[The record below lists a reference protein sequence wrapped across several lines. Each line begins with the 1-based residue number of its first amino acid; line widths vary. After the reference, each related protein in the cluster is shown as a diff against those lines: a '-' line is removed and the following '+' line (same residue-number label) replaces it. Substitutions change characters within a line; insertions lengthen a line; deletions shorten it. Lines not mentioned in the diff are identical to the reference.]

1 MKYLVQIHSWAFIQG
16 HISENNCFLSL
27 FLVGIYTLFLLAE
40 LPTNSQ
46 QIQQTPPSLCH
57 VLHPVFFSHLN
68 WALWNICSSITT
80 PPGSISSINTPA
92 QLFEDHY
99 ILARSHTAKS
109 SGLYRIPQV
118 RICGKNSSVLR
129 VSFKSFLRTVTTG
142 VHGWQCIFFSSITE
156 LLFPFFLHNL
166 PEPKEVHFLLLS
178 LCTQNFLYTKPLHF
192 LVILSES

>member
-1 MKYLVQIHSWAFIQG
+1 MKYRVQIHSWAFIQG

-27 FLVGIYTLFLLAE
+27 SLVGIYTLFLLAE

-99 ILARSHTAKS
+99 ILAWSHTAKS

-118 RICGKNSSVLR
+118 GIRKKFLYPQSLLQVILKNSDYRGTWL
-129 VSFKSFLRTVTTG
+129 TVY
-142 VHGWQCIFFSSITE
+142 
-156 LLFPFFLHNL
+156 LLFIYHLTSASLFSPQSPRAQRGTLPLTILVYPEFSLYKTTSFFGN
-166 PEPKEVHFLLLS
+166 
-178 LCTQNFLYTKPLHF
+178 
-192 LVILSES
+192 IES